1 MNEPTETQPGESP
14 AINHSFLKKLRR
26 MGLVEGVSTLFLFGV
41 AMPLKYMAGMPLA
54 VRIAGSVHGL
64 LFVVLCLMLML
75 AITRIPI
82 SKAMAF
88 AGMAAAVVPFGP
100 FVYDRWLAQKAA

>member
-1 MNEPTETQPGESP
+1 M
-14 AINHSFLKKLRR
+14 NHSFLKKLRR